1 VNKGDHV
8 VSTGDVS
15 ESLLAQLRSGSLSI
29 RQRSGKENALG
40 PVKFIFPNEYNVYFH
55 GTPAQALFAKSRRD
69 FSHGCIRVQDPLALA
84 EWVLRDKADW
94 AADRIKAAMKGTETV
109 QVNLDKPIPVLIFY
123 TTAVVLA
130 DDEVEFFDDV
140 YGYDKDLE
148 QTLAKGYPYPG

>member
-1 VNKGDHV
+1 M
-8 VSTGDVS
+8 S

-29 RQRSGKENALG
+29 RQRPGKENALG
-40 PVKFIFPNEYNVYFH
+40 PVKFTFPNEYNVYFH

-130 DDEVEFFDDV
+130 RDEVEFFDDV

>member
-1 VNKGDHV
+1 M
-8 VSTGDVS
+8 
-15 ESLLAQLRSGSLSI
+15 
-29 RQRSGKENALG
+29 
-40 PVKFIFPNEYNVYFH
+40 
-55 GTPAQALFAKSRRD
+55 
-69 FSHGCIRVQDPLALA
+69 
-84 EWVLRDKADW
+84 LRDKADW

-130 DDEVEFFDDV
+130 HDEVEFFDDV